1 MPRSTVVLALALT
14 AGLFATDSASAGS
27 LVLVGGGMSRDD
39 REAHRQIFK
48 RRFKRRPLCVIAS
61 GQPKPLPAM
70 RAKVSD
76 FEDHM
81 GAKGPRFVLGLPLT
95 STSAKATNPAVI
107 NAFARCGG
115 FFVADGNADRIA
127 AVFNPEGETS
137 ATTTVVR
144 RAFSTGAVVS
154 GTGAGAKA
162 LGDRVIADGSSAEA
176 LAHGIVDDAASKGL
190 KMRAGIG
197 IWKGVAIEDR
207 ALAEGRFGR
216 LLVAARASEQR
227 LGFAIDL
234 GTSLM
239 VDEVHGD
246 SPRAL
251 VLGDSQV
258 IIVDA
263 GAGENPDRFFLLGAG
278 DGFDLAARVGKPM
291 RTPRGDHRRPIT
303 QQGTVEGL
311 DAPWIRDT
319 FHRGLIAFA
328 ISGSTAWRVG
338 VGASAIE
345 ITKGEG
351 FEVLGARERPYAGP
365 FEVR

>member
-1 MPRSTVVLALALT
+1 
-14 AGLFATDSASAGS
+14 
-27 LVLVGGGMSRDD
+27 
-39 REAHRQIFK
+39 IFK
-48 RRFKRRPLCVIAS
+48 RRMQRRPLCVIAS

-76 FEDHM
+76 FQDHM

-95 STSAKATNPAVI
+95 PTSAKTTNPAVV
-107 NAFARCGG
+107 NTFARCGG
-115 FFVADGNADRIA
+115 FFIADGDAGRIE
-127 AVFNPEGETS
+127 AVFSPGGAPS
-137 ATTTVVR
+137 ASTTVMR
-144 RAFSTGAVVS
+144 RAFATGAVVS

-162 LGDRVIADGSSAEA
+162 LTDRVIADGSSAEA
-176 LAHGIVDDAASKGL
+176 LAFGIVADDASKGL
-190 KMRAGIG
+190 KMHDGVG
-197 IWKGVAIEDR
+197 IWRGVAVEDR

-216 LLVAARASEQR
+216 LLVAARAAEQR

-234 GTSLM
+234 GTSLI
-239 VDEVHGD
+239 VDDVHGD
-246 SPRAL
+246 LPRAL

-258 IIVDA
+258 IAVNA
-263 GAGENPDRFFLLGAG
+263 GAGEEPDRFYLLGSG
-278 DGFDLAARVGKPM
+278 DGFDLVARVGKPM
-291 RTPRGDHRRPIT
+291 KTPRGDHRRPIT

-311 DAPWIRDT
+311 EAPWIRDT

-328 ISGSTAWRVG
+328 VSESTAWRVG